1 MKVLLDTHAFL
12 WMLTD
17 DRRLSRRAR
26 RVIANVSNHLYLSA
40 ASLWE
45 IVLKVQARKLVIEG
59 TVGGILKDQLSL
71 NGIAPLPVGLK
82 HVAQVEK
89 LPLLHRDPFD
99 RLLIAQAQVEDLVVL
114 TKDAEIVRYSVETIW

>member
-17 DRRLSRRAR
+17 DRRLSGPAR
-26 RVIANVSNHLYLSA
+26 RVVANVSNHLYLSVV
-40 ASLWE
+40 SLWE
-45 IVLKVQARKLVIEG
+45 IVLKVQAGKLIVEG
-59 TVGGILKDQLSL
+59 TVGGTLKDQLSL

-99 RLLIAQAQVEDLVVL
+99 RLLIAQAQVEDLIVV
-114 TKDAEIVRYSVETIW
+114 TKDAAIVRYSVETIW